1 MNKKTY
7 IKDLT
12 KALGNSIEI
21 GIEHSE
27 SPCIYVRKDS
37 LSKVIDYLK
46 NHIKTQ
52 YTQLISICGV
62 DYPRRDRRIEV
73 VYNLLS
79 IKWNSRLLVKV
90 CVEEGESVDSITNYY
105 SGAQWYEREVWDMYG
120 VYFNKNEDLRR
131 ILTDYGFEG
140 HPLRK
145 DFPLSGYVE
154 WRYDEG
160 SKRVIAEPVELT
172 QNYRGFELES
182 GWQKKKD

>member
-1 MNKKTY
+1 MSKLKLIN
-7 IKDLT
+7 IV
-12 KALGNSIEI
+12 KALGNSVEHCVYEL
-21 GIEHSE
+21 GIPS
-27 SPCIYVRKDS
+27 IYIRKES
-37 LSKVIDYLK
+37 LSKVIEYLK
-46 NHIKTQ
+46 SHTKTQ
-52 YTQLISICGV
+52 YSQLMSICGV
-62 DYPRRDRRIEV
+62 DYPIRDRRIEV

-79 IKWNSRLLVKV
+79 PKWNSRLLIKV
-90 CVEEGESVDSITNYY
+90 CVEEGESVDSIVEYY
-105 SGAQWYEREVWDMYG
+105 NGAQWYEREVWDMYG

-160 SKRVIAEPVELT
+160 SKRVISEPVELS

-182 GWQKKKD
+182 PWQKKK